1 MDRKKNKK
9 PEKKQ
14 DTRPD
19 SIPEK
24 TPGKIIDN
32 LPDKKIL
39 IAAALIAT
47 AVLLCAVFFGLPLL
61 NASQSSPLPETGS
74 GTVTVYYFYGTE
86 CPHCHEVT
94 PYVESL
100 REKYPYVNFR
110 LLEIWHDDTNNALY
124 NLLNHNLGQ
133 KSLGV
138 PEAIVGN
145 VSLFGEDE
153 IKAGLEPA
161 ILNQTGN
168 LKGSKELAAFP
179 VSGSSNGTNATITA
193 IYFYGNGC
201 SHCEKVKPLVTDI
214 ETRYPEL
221 SLLRLEINDNQTNR
235 EKFLSMRLQY
245 GIGTAGSLPTIFIG
259 ENALVGEP
267 EVTDHFEEKV
277 LFEKQRLAS
286 GTPTTPAPLVSSG
299 LPAGG
304 NVSVDAFFFYSDSC
318 SHCEK
323 VKPIIANISARY
335 PDLNLTQLEIN
346 HYADNRELFNAL
358 SSRYSIPNPGVPT
371 IFIGNN
377 VLIGEAEIANRF
389 ETGILTERERIA
401 SGTPALPVNQTL
413 ANPGSQPAAPA
424 LSPFMVIFAALV
436 DSMNPCGLSVL
447 VFLLISMAAAA
458 ERKRILLVGGVYT
471 AAMFLF
477 HLFVGIGLFSAL
489 SLSGLSKPFSII
501 GGVIALILG
510 IATLTDVLRNKETYL
525 LSIPES
531 GKGLLGTYIRKAT
544 LPAAFVLGILAGIL
558 GFSCTGGI
566 YISILGLMGRDMT
579 VMAGLPW
586 LILYNLVFVLPLVL
600 VTLLAAYGVSPDR
613 AERWRTKNKRTVRV
627 IIGIILVVLGLVILS
642 GWMG

>member
-1 MDRKKNKK
+1 MDRNKNKK
-9 PEKKQ
+9 PEKQ
-14 DTRPD
+14 PAHEPD
-19 SIPEK
+19 SIPEN
-24 TPGKIIDN
+24 T
-32 LPDKKIL
+32 PDKKIL
-39 IAAALIAT
+39 IAAVLISI

-61 NASQSSPLPETGS
+61 KATQPATAS

-94 PYVESL
+94 PYVKSL
-100 REKYPYVNFR
+100 REKYPDVNFR

-124 NLLNHNLGQ
+124 LLLNHKLGREPQ
-133 KSLGV
+133 GV

-145 VSLFGEDE
+145 VSLFGEAE
-153 IKAGLEPA
+153 IKSGLEPA
-161 ILNQTGN
+161 ILEQKGN
-168 LKGSKELAAFP
+168 LTGSSQLAAFP
-179 VSGSSNGTNATITA
+179 QSGSASTNATITA

-201 SHCEKVKPLVTDI
+201 VHCESIKPLIGDI
-214 ETRYPEL
+214 QARYPEL
-221 SLLRLEINDNQTNR
+221 RIEMLEVIDNKTNL
-235 EKFLSMRLQY
+235 EKFLAMRDQY
-245 GIGTAGSLPTIFIG
+245 RLESVTTPTIFIG
-259 ENALVGEP
+259 ESGLVGEP
-267 EVTDHFEEKV
+267 EVRAHFEEKV
-277 LFEKQRLAS
+277 LAEKQKLQSAIS
-286 GTPTTPAPLVSSG
+286 APVFPTT
-299 LPAGG
+299 AGG
-304 NVSVDAFFFYSDSC
+304 NVSVDAFYFYSDSC

-323 VKPIIANISARY
+323 VKPLIANISARY

-346 HYADNRELFNAL
+346 HNADNREMFNAL
-358 SSRYSIPNPGVPT
+358 SSRYGIQNPGVPT
-371 IFIGNN
+371 IFIGNK
-377 VLIGEAEIANRF
+377 VLIGESEIANRF
-389 ETGILTERERIA
+389 ETGILDETRRIA
-401 SGTPALPVNQTL
+401 SGTPAQPVNQTP

-424 LSPFMVIFAALV
+424 LSPYMVIFAALV

-458 ERKRILLVGGVYT
+458 ERKRILLVGAVYT

-477 HLFVGIGLFSAL
+477 HLLVGIGLFSAF
-489 SLSGLSKPFSII
+489 SLSGLSKPFSIL

-510 IATLTDVLRNKETYL
+510 IATLADVLRNKETYL

-544 LPAAFVLGILAGIL
+544 LPAAFILGILAGIL

-600 VTLLAAYGVSPDR
+600 LTLLVAYGVSPER
-613 AERWRTKNKRTVRV
+613 AERWRTENKRMVRV
-627 IIGIILVVLGLVILS
+627 VIGIILVALGVIILS